1 VDWLARN
8 DRLRPS
14 AVKHHGIFGIAVFG
28 NFGKKRQSFLAPIR
42 SRREGSRCIPSW
54 WGSRRSAGAD
64 DALEIEVVFLDKPDR
79 HAKIVETAIQWNY
92 TTILNIIFLLLA
104 AMLLV
109 RFFRTGGV
117 KMLKMM
123 NQPAEHRNQNG

>member
-1 VDWLARN
+1 
-8 DRLRPS
+8 
-14 AVKHHGIFGIAVFG
+14 
-28 NFGKKRQSFLAPIR
+28 
-42 SRREGSRCIPSW
+42 
-54 WGSRRSAGAD
+54 
-64 DALEIEVVFLDKPDR
+64 
-79 HAKIVETAIQWNY
+79 VETAIQWNY